1 MSSPLHGTGLP
12 PEPGGPGDRDIHGG
26 VRVTDPGEL
35 ITARGFARFYTPL
48 AATSLLLTA
57 TNPILAAALARSTDP
72 VTALAGYSV
81 AFAVCGVLY
90 APLFVMQQVAAARIL
105 ARAPFS
111 PVKRFAYLTGAV
123 MSLAGALIGYTAA
136 GDLFFGRVVGV
147 GAEVLGEAVL
157 AMQWLWPVPFLTA
170 VRAAHQGRL
179 VAGHRTLP
187 IAAATSGRTGVLA
200 VVAFALLATG
210 GGAWLGAAA
219 FTAGLAVETMVVM
232 WSRTPELRL
241 EREDREADRE
251 NVARFSAPLMLN
263 VLLWWATP
271 LIINAVLARTA
282 DPDPALAAF
291 GVVEA
296 MAWFI
301 AAPVG
306 QLQHAGI
313 ALVECSET
321 HRRVRR
327 WGASVAFAMT
337 AALVI
342 LSLPAIREPVLRH
355 VFALEPGLVRLA
367 GAALPI
373 AAAYPLLY
381 AIRQYHQGLFVRSAR
396 TGVVGAG
403 AVLRVASVAAAALV
417 VHNTGPAG
425 AVPGVGLAV
434 FGLAI
439 EGAFLVRCSQRDVMP
454 ELRARRA
461 AAVNPEA
468 FEGVT

>member
-1 MSSPLHGTGLP
+1 MRTDPHNGRVTN
-12 PEPGGPGDRDIHGG
+12 PGD
-26 VRVTDPGEL
+26 L

-57 TNPILAAALARSTDP
+57 TNPILAAALARSADP

-90 APLFVMQQVAAARIL
+90 APLFVMQQVAAARLL
-105 ARAPFS
+105 AGASFS

-123 MSLAGALIGYTAA
+123 MSVAGALIAHTAA
-136 GDLFFGRVVGV
+136 GDVVLARVVGV
-147 GAEVLGEAVL
+147 GPEVLGEAVR

-179 VAGHRTLP
+179 VAGHRTVP
-187 IAAATSGRTGVLA
+187 IATATGGRTGVLA

-219 FTAGLAVETMVVM
+219 FTAGLVVETLVVM
-232 WSRTPELRL
+232 WSRTPELQL
-241 EREDREADRE
+241 EREDCEADRE

-282 DPDPALAAF
+282 DPNPALAAF

-313 ALVECSET
+313 ALVECSES
-321 HRRVRR
+321 HRRVRG
-327 WGASVAFAMT
+327 WGATVAFAMM
-337 AALVI
+337 AVLLI
-342 LSLPAIREPVLRH
+342 LSVPAIREPVLRD
-355 VFALEPGLVRLA
+355 VFALEPELVALA

-381 AIRQYHQGLFVRSAR
+381 AIRQYYQGLFVRSGR
-396 TGVVGAG
+396 TGAVGAG
-403 AVLRVASVAAAALV
+403 AVLRVAGIAAAALFMQGS
-417 VHNTGPAG
+417 GPAG
-425 AVPGVGLAV
+425 AVLGVGLAV
-434 FGLAI
+434 FGLAV
-439 EGAFLVRCSQRDVMP
+439 EGVFLVRYSRRDVMP
-454 ELRARRA
+454 ELRASRA

-468 FEGVT
+468 FEGV

>member
-1 MSSPLHGTGLP
+1 MTT
-12 PEPGGPGDRDIHGG
+12 PGDL
-26 VRVTDPGEL
+26 V
-35 ITARGFARFYTPL
+35 TARGFARFYTPL

-57 TNPILAAALARSTDP
+57 TSPILAAALARSTDP

-90 APLFVMQQVAAARIL
+90 APLFVMQQVAAARLL
-105 ARAPFS
+105 AEASFS

-123 MSLAGALIGYTAA
+123 MSLAGALIAYAGVA
-136 GDLFFGRVVGV
+136 GDLVFGRVVGV
-147 GAEVLGEAVL
+147 GPEVLAEAVR
-157 AMQWLWPVPFLTA
+157 AMGWLWPVPFLTA

-187 IAAATSGRTGVLA
+187 IAAATGGRTGVLA

-219 FTAGLAVETMVVM
+219 FTAGLVVETMVVM
-232 WSRTPELRL
+232 WSRTPGLRL
-241 EREDREADRE
+241 EREDCDGDRE
-251 NVARFSAPLMLN
+251 KVARFSAPLMLN

-282 DPDPALAAF
+282 DPDPSLAAF

-296 MAWFI
+296 MAWFV

-313 ALVECSET
+313 VLVECSET

-327 WGASVAFAMT
+327 WGATVAFAMT
-337 AALVI
+337 AALLF
-342 LSLPAIREPVLRH
+342 LSVPAIREPVLRDL
-355 VFALEPGLVRLA
+355 FALEPDLVRLA

-381 AIRQYHQGLFVRSAR
+381 AIRQYHQGLFVRSGR
-396 TGVVGAG
+396 TGVVGTG
-403 AVLRVASVAAAALV
+403 AVLRVASLVAAALLV
-417 VHNTGPAG
+417 QGSGLAG
-425 AVPGVGLAV
+425 AVPGVALAVLGLAV
-434 FGLAI
+434 
-439 EGAFLVRCSQRDVMP
+439 EGVFLVRHSQREVMP

-468 FEGVT
+468 FEGVA

>member
-1 MSSPLHGTGLP
+1 MTN
-12 PEPGGPGDRDIHGG
+12 PG
-26 VRVTDPGEL
+26 L
-35 ITARGFARFYTPL
+35 ITAGGFARFYTPL

-57 TNPILAAALARSTDP
+57 TNPVLAAALARSADP
-72 VTALAGYSV
+72 VTALAGYGVS
-81 AFAVCGVLY
+81 FAVCGVLY
-90 APLFVMQQVAAARIL
+90 APLFVMQQVAAARLL
-105 ARAPFS
+105 AKASFS
-111 PVKRFAYLTGAV
+111 PVKRFAYLIGAV
-123 MSLAGALIGYTAA
+123 MSLVGALIAYTAG
-136 GDLFFGRVVGV
+136 GDLVFAGVVGV
-147 GAEVLGEAVL
+147 GPDVLSEAVR

-179 VAGHRTLP
+179 VAGHRTVP
-187 IAAATSGRTGVLA
+187 IAAATGGRTGVLA

-219 FTAGLAVETMVVM
+219 FTAGLVVETLVVM
-232 WSRTPELRL
+232 WSRTPGLQL
-241 EREDREADRE
+241 EREDCEADKE
-251 NVARFSAPLMLN
+251 HVARFSAPLMLN

-306 QLQHAGI
+306 QLQHASI
-313 ALVECSET
+313 ALVKCSET
-321 HRRVRR
+321 HRRVRG
-327 WGASVAFAMT
+327 WGATVAFAMM
-337 AALVI
+337 AVLLV
-342 LSLPAIREPVLRH
+342 LSVPAIREPVLRS
-355 VFALEPGLVRLA
+355 VFALDAGLVGLA

-381 AIRQYHQGLFVRSAR
+381 AIRQYYQGLFVRSGR

-403 AVLRVASVAAAALV
+403 AVLRVTGIVAVALF
-417 VHNTGPAG
+417 VHDAGVTG
-425 AVPGVGLAV
+425 AVLGVGLAV

-439 EGAFLVRCSQRDVMP
+439 EGAFLVRYSRKDVMP
-454 ELRARRA
+454 ELRASRA

-468 FEGVT
+468 FEGVA

>member
-1 MSSPLHGTGLP
+1 MRTDPHNGRVTN
-12 PEPGGPGDRDIHGG
+12 PGD
-26 VRVTDPGEL
+26 L

-57 TNPILAAALARSTDP
+57 TNPILAAALARSADP

-90 APLFVMQQVAAARIL
+90 APLFVMQQVAAARLL
-105 ARAPFS
+105 AGASFS

-123 MSLAGALIGYTAA
+123 MSVAGALIAHTAA
-136 GDLFFGRVVGV
+136 GDVVLARVVGV
-147 GAEVLGEAVL
+147 GPEVLGEAVR

-179 VAGHRTLP
+179 VAGHRTVP
-187 IAAATSGRTGVLA
+187 IATATGGRTGVLA

-219 FTAGLAVETMVVM
+219 FTAGLVVETLVVM
-232 WSRTPELRL
+232 WSRTPELQL
-241 EREDREADRE
+241 EREDCEADRE

-282 DPDPALAAF
+282 DPNPALAAF

-313 ALVECSET
+313 ALVECSES
-321 HRRVRR
+321 HRRVRG
-327 WGASVAFAMT
+327 WGATVAFAMM
-337 AALVI
+337 AVLLI
-342 LSLPAIREPVLRH
+342 LSVPAIREPVLRH
-355 VFALEPGLVRLA
+355 VFALEPELVALA

-381 AIRQYHQGLFVRSAR
+381 AIRQYYQGLFVRSGR
-396 TGVVGAG
+396 TGAVGAG
-403 AVLRVASVAAAALV
+403 AVLRVAGIAAAALFMQGS
-417 VHNTGPAG
+417 GPAG
-425 AVPGVGLAV
+425 AVLGVGLAV
-434 FGLAI
+434 FGLAV
-439 EGAFLVRCSQRDVMP
+439 EGVFLVRYSRRDVMP
-454 ELRARRA
+454 ELRASRA

>member
-1 MSSPLHGTGLP
+1 MTT
-12 PEPGGPGDRDIHGG
+12 PGDL
-26 VRVTDPGEL
+26 V
-35 ITARGFARFYTPL
+35 TARGFARFYTPL

-90 APLFVMQQVAAARIL
+90 APLFVMQQVAAARLL
-105 ARAPFS
+105 AEASFS

-123 MSLAGALIGYTAA
+123 MSLAGALIAYTGLA
-136 GDLFFGRVVGV
+136 GDLVFGRVVGV
-147 GAEVLGEAVL
+147 GPEVLAEAVR
-157 AMQWLWPVPFLTA
+157 AMGWLWPVPLLTA

-187 IAAATSGRTGVLA
+187 IAAATGGRTGVLA

-219 FTAGLAVETMVVM
+219 FTVGLVVETMVVM
-232 WSRTPELRL
+232 WSRTPELQL
-241 EREDREADRE
+241 ERGDCEGDREK
-251 NVARFSAPLMLN
+251 VARFSAPLMLN

-291 GVVEA
+291 GVIEA
-296 MAWFI
+296 MAWFV

-306 QLQHAGI
+306 QLQHAGM

-327 WGASVAFAMT
+327 WGAFVAFAMT
-337 AALVI
+337 AALLF
-342 LSLPAIREPVLRH
+342 LSVPAIREPVLRH
-355 VFALEPGLVRLA
+355 LFALEPALVRLA
-367 GAALPI
+367 GAALPL

-381 AIRQYHQGLFVRSAR
+381 AVRQYYQGLFVRSGR

-403 AVLRVASVAAAALV
+403 ALLRVASLVAAALLV
-417 VHNTGPAG
+417 QGSGLTG
-425 AVPGVGLAV
+425 AVLGVALAV
-434 FGLAI
+434 LGLTV
-439 EGAFLVRCSQRDVMP
+439 EGVFLVRRSRREVMP

-468 FEGVT
+468 FEGVA

>member
-1 MSSPLHGTGLP
+1 MTSPGAL
-12 PEPGGPGDRDIHGG
+12 
-26 VRVTDPGEL
+26 VTAG
-35 ITARGFARFYTPL
+35 GFARFYTPL

-57 TNPILAAALARSTDP
+57 TNPILAAALARSADP
-72 VTALAGYSV
+72 VIALAGYGVS
-81 AFAVCGVLY
+81 FAVCGVLY
-90 APLFVMQQVAAARIL
+90 APLFVMQQVAAARLL
-105 ARAPFS
+105 AKASFS
-111 PVKRFAYLTGAV
+111 PVKRFAYLIGAV
-123 MSLAGALIGYTAA
+123 MSLVGALIAYTAA
-136 GDLFFGRVVGV
+136 GDVVFASVVGV
-147 GAEVLGEAVL
+147 GPEVLSEAVR

-179 VAGHRTLP
+179 VAGHRTVP
-187 IAAATSGRTGVLA
+187 IAAATGGRTGVLA
-200 VVAFALLATG
+200 VVSFALLTTG

-219 FTAGLAVETMVVM
+219 FTAGLVVETLVVM
-232 WSRTPELRL
+232 WSRTPGLQL
-241 EREDREADRE
+241 EREDCEADKE

-301 AAPVG
+301 VAPVG
-306 QLQHAGI
+306 QLQHASI
-313 ALVECSET
+313 ALVGCSET
-321 HRRVRR
+321 HRRVRG
-327 WGASVAFAMT
+327 WGATVAFAMM
-337 AALVI
+337 AVLLV
-342 LSLPAIREPVLRH
+342 LSVPAIREPVLRN
-355 VFALEPGLVRLA
+355 VFALDAGLVALA

-381 AIRQYHQGLFVRSAR
+381 AIRQYYQGLFVRSGR

-403 AVLRVASVAAAALV
+403 AVLRVTALV
-417 VHNTGPAG
+417 AVALFVRDTGLTG
-425 AVPGVGLAV
+425 AVLGVGLAV

-439 EGAFLVRCSQRDVMP
+439 EGAFLVRYSQRDVMP
-454 ELRARRA
+454 ELRASRA

-468 FEGVT
+468 FEGVA

>member
-1 MSSPLHGTGLP
+1 MTN
-12 PEPGGPGDRDIHGG
+12 PG
-26 VRVTDPGEL
+26 L
-35 ITARGFARFYTPL
+35 ITAGGFARFYTPL

-57 TNPILAAALARSTDP
+57 TNPILAAALARSVDP

-81 AFAVCGVLY
+81 SFAVCGVLY
-90 APLFVMQQVAAARIL
+90 APLFVMQQVAAARLL
-105 ARAPFS
+105 AEASFS
-111 PVKRFAYLTGAV
+111 PVKRFAYLIGAV
-123 MSLAGALIGYTAA
+123 MSLVGALIAYTAA
-136 GDLFFGRVVGV
+136 GDVVFARVVGV
-147 GAEVLGEAVL
+147 GPEVLAEAL
-157 AMQWLWPVPFLTA
+157 RAMQWLWPVPFLTA

-179 VAGHRTLP
+179 VAGHRTVP
-187 IAAATSGRTGVLA
+187 IAAATGGRTGVLA
-200 VVAFALLATG
+200 VVAFALLTTG

-219 FTAGLAVETMVVM
+219 FTAGLVLETLVVM
-232 WSRTPELRL
+232 WSRTPGLQL
-241 EREDREADRE
+241 ERENCEADKE

-306 QLQHAGI
+306 QLQHASI
-313 ALVECSET
+313 ALVDCSET
-321 HRRVRR
+321 HRRVRK
-327 WGASVAFAMT
+327 WGAMVAFSMT
-337 AALVI
+337 AVLLV
-342 LSLPAIREPVLRH
+342 LSIPAVREPVLRY
-355 VFALEPGLVRLA
+355 VFALDAGLVGLA

-381 AIRQYHQGLFVRSAR
+381 GIRQYYQGLFVRSGR

-403 AVLRVASVAAAALV
+403 AVLRVTSIVAVALFV
-417 VHNTGPAG
+417 QGTGLTG
-425 AVPGVGLAV
+425 AVLGVALAV
-434 FGLAI
+434 FGLTI
-439 EGAFLVRCSQRDVMP
+439 EGVFLVRHSQREVIP
-454 ELRARRA
+454 ELRASRA

>member
-1 MSSPLHGTGLP
+1 MRTDPHNGRVTN
-12 PEPGGPGDRDIHGG
+12 PGD
-26 VRVTDPGEL
+26 L

-57 TNPILAAALARSTDP
+57 TNPILAAALARSADP

-90 APLFVMQQVAAARIL
+90 APLFVMQQVAAARLL
-105 ARAPFS
+105 AGASFS

-123 MSLAGALIGYTAA
+123 MSVAGALIAHTAA
-136 GDLFFGRVVGV
+136 GDVVLGRVVGV
-147 GAEVLGEAVL
+147 GPEVLGEAVR

-179 VAGHRTLP
+179 VAGHRTVP
-187 IAAATSGRTGVLA
+187 IATATGGRTGVLA

-219 FTAGLAVETMVVM
+219 FTAGLVVETLVVM
-232 WSRTPELRL
+232 WSRTPELQL
-241 EREDREADRE
+241 EREDCEADRE

-282 DPDPALAAF
+282 DPNPALAAF

-313 ALVECSET
+313 ALVECSES
-321 HRRVRR
+321 HRRVRG
-327 WGASVAFAMT
+327 WGATVAFAMM
-337 AALVI
+337 AVLLI
-342 LSLPAIREPVLRH
+342 LSVPAIREPVLRH
-355 VFALEPGLVRLA
+355 VFALEPELVALA

-381 AIRQYHQGLFVRSAR
+381 AIRQYYQGLFVRSGR
-396 TGVVGAG
+396 TGAVGAG
-403 AVLRVASVAAAALV
+403 AVLRVAGIAAAAFFV
-417 VHNTGPAG
+417 QGSGPAG
-425 AVPGVGLAV
+425 AVLGVGLAV
-434 FGLAI
+434 FGLAV
-439 EGAFLVRCSQRDVMP
+439 EGVFLVRYSRRDVMP
-454 ELRARRA
+454 ELRASRA